1 MELPV
6 LNPGMADN
14 DDISPVGMYIT
25 GQYNDAVS
33 DGIDGTSEALG
44 TPPVSNPVLSK
55 MTSAPE
61 TP

>member
-1 MELPV
+1 
-6 LNPGMADN
+6 MADN

-44 TPPVSNPVLSK
+44 TPPVSYPVLSK

>member
-44 TPPVSNPVLSK
+44 TPPVSYPVLSK
-55 MTSAPE
+55 MTSATE